1 MSSGQRSVSFDLDG
15 VVFRDQAPQFI
26 VFMKQDRGLPFN
38 DDLFAQTHSWSKAL
52 GLEVPQINEL
62 FADFA
67 IQGPRPQF
75 VPGAEEGLRA
85 ISRSAVL
92 HLNTA
97 RYAHALNVAV
107 AVLGEAGIIHHYQ
120 HGGMS
125 KRKAVPLCQYEIPI
139 HVEDST
145 EDIHLILQQ
154 SNATVIQ
161 FPSYAPGSKVSAIQ
175 HDRVHVLPS
184 VLKAGLLSQDEVLE
198 GCWAELLEY
207 LGIDVPACV

>member
-1 MSSGQRSVSFDLDG
+1 MSSGQRSLSFDLDG

-26 VFMKQDRGLPFN
+26 VFMKQDRGLPFD
-38 DDLFAQTHSWSKAL
+38 DDLFARTHSWSKAL

-67 IQGPRPQF
+67 IQGPRPEF
-75 VPGAEEGLRA
+75 MPGAEEALRA
-85 ISRSAVL
+85 ISRSAIL

-97 RYAHALNVAV
+97 RHAHALDVAV

-125 KRKAVPLCQYEIPI
+125 KRKAIPLCQHEIPI
-139 HVEDST
+139 HAEDST
-145 EDIHLILQQ
+145 EDIHLILEQ

-161 FPSYAPGSKVSAIQ
+161 FPSYAPGSIVCPIR
-175 HDRVHVLPS
+175 HERVYVLPS
-184 VLKAGLLSQDEVLE
+184 LHKAKILSQDEVLE
-198 GCWAELLEY
+198 GCWAEVLEY
-207 LGIDVPACV
+207 LEIDVVACA